1 MRTYVLRPNNGA
13 ENTSQG
19 ENMRQA
25 LELNQND
32 QDLRWNLGNLTKKD
46 LNQILR
52 LIGEKCYKNKYA
64 IDALDESINKI
75 RKGWFIEQTYLQLSY
90 IRDHNDH
97 FEFPTTIQ
105 V

>member
-1 MRTYVLRPNNGA
+1 
-13 ENTSQG
+13 
-19 ENMRQA
+19 MRQA

-52 LIGEKCYKNKYA
+52 LIGEKCYGAKNA
-64 IDALDESINKI
+64 IAEHDNDINGIPKA
-75 RKGWFIEQTYLQLSY
+75 FFVEQVFHQLST
-90 IRDHNDH
+90 IRDYNHH
-97 FEFPTTIQ
+97 WEFPTTIQ

>member
-1 MRTYVLRPNNGA
+1 
-13 ENTSQG
+13 
-19 ENMRQA
+19 MRQA

-52 LIGEKCYKNKYA
+52 LIGEKCYKDKNA
-64 IDALDESINKI
+64 IAEHDNDISGIKKA
-75 RKGWFIEQTYLQLSY
+75 FFVEQAFNQLST
-90 IRDHNDH
+90 IRDYNHH
-97 FEFPTTIQ
+97 WEFPTTIQ